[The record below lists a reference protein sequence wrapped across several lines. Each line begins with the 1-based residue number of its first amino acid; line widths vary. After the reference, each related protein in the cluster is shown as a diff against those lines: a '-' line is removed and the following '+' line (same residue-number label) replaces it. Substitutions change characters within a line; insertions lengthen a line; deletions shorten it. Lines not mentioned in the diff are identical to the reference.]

1 MGLDGR
7 KCRVLEQIFIG
18 KFGSTIQGFLPF
30 SRASLTQSCLF
41 WYGLKD
47 LFSLLKLDDEVNR

>member
-1 MGLDGR
+1 MEESAG
-7 KCRVLEQIFIG
+7 VLEQIFIG

-47 LFSLLKLDDEVNR
+47 LFSLHKLDDEVNR